1 MVVSLAGRISGRCDT
16 DTLHQL
22 RRGLHGKRGEFDVS
36 DGTRVRLGLGL
47 RKFTPLLTPQGR
59 SNANMAVSD
68 GGYSRGPDGSAA
80 GSRDMVAAEMNVRI
94 EQNRGYGCVEHLGRK
109 H

>member
-1 MVVSLAGRISGRCDT
+1 
-16 DTLHQL
+16 
-22 RRGLHGKRGEFDVS
+22 
-36 DGTRVRLGLGL
+36 
-47 RKFTPLLTPQGR
+47 
-59 SNANMAVSD
+59 MAVSD